1 MARIHYDV
9 VRHGE
14 GWRVQTCG
22 FTCECANQIEA
33 LTCAFVMAKQLFESL
48 RAPTGVRVRAADGAW
63 REARAFGIDDFP
75 D

>member
-9 VRHGE
+9 VKHDA

-22 FTCECANQIEA
+22 FACECANQIEA

-48 RAPTGVRVRAADGAW
+48 HAPTGVRVRAADGGW
-63 REARAFGIDDFP
+63 REARAFGVDDFP